1 MLQNKNFTKLLSL
14 VLAISLWI
22 YVVTVENPPTKIKIP
37 NVPIQIVNAESLN
50 QRGLAIN
57 SDENYF
63 MDIVIEGTRSN
74 VLKISSNDIIA
85 KADVFGYGVGENY
98 IPVTV
103 TVPDTVSVADQKT
116 TRLAVNIEELV
127 SVYKPINVVFDGAV
141 SSKYEATVLN
151 ITPKEVEVK
160 GAKSKV
166 ADVNSVNAT
175 IDVSTLTD
183 KTKVFQ
189 TGLSTLNENGE
200 TVKNVK
206 LSSDTANIEA
216 AVYQTKEVPLDV
228 EVSGEVSKAYQVT
241 GMNVP
246 KKVKIKGLKENLQKV
261 ERVTAQAI
269 DITDVTA
276 TTEIPISVD
285 LPKGIMLANSSK
297 DISVS
302 IIIKGISIKEFE
314 VPNSSISAT
323 GLGENL
329 SLVVNTESV
338 AVKASGKETDIETLN
353 QKDIKLSIDVTGL
366 EPGIYTVPLTIDEID
381 GMSELVLTPSEI
393 HITINEAV

>member
-269 DITDVTA
+269 DISDVTA

-338 AVKASGKETDIETLN
+338 AVKASGKEADIETLN

>member
-246 KKVKIKGLKENLQKV
+246 KKVKIKGLKDNLQKV

-269 DITDVTA
+269 DISDVTA

-338 AVKASGKETDIETLN
+338 AVKASGKEADIETLN